1 MKKELINTI
10 EQGMLGILNNEQ
22 LAKLHEVLELS
33 FTMFA
38 ENRGDS
44 QQSNDELLKLFL
56 SAKQVEGC
64 SERSLKY
71 YRTTLSKMIVKID
84 KSVRQVETN
93 DIRAYI
99 SDYENESNAGKV
111 TLDNIRRIISSFFAW
126 LEDENYIVKSPARR
140 IHKIRVGKT
149 VKDVYSDEELEQMRD
164 TCTNLRDL
172 AIIDVLSSTWIRVGE
187 LVAPLHTDRADIKM
201 LSIDSYIT
209 TDNMLQNRR
218 GITTYTGT
226 FENITAAVG
235 YYCNDIL
242 VSNIRPY
249 LKKIWLSDRN
259 GGCSPDILVFR
270 VTDESKFLPIYV
282 YYALYQD
289 DFFDFMMDGKKGLKM
304 PRGDKNSILNYQ
316 IPNVAMPQQKVFADY
331 ALSCDKLKFEA
342 HSYQQS
348 HKE

>member
-10 EQGMLGILNNEQ
+10 EQRMLGILNNEQ

-38 ENRGDS
+38 ENGGDS

-164 TCTNLRDL
+164 ACTNSRDL
-172 AIIDVLSSTWIRVGE
+172 AIIDVLSSTGIRVGE
-187 LVAPLHTDRADIKM
+187 LVNLNIEDVDFEKRECVVLGKGNKQRKVYFDARTKIHLYDYIASRHDETTALFVSLNNPHNR
-201 LSIDSYIT
+201 LSI
-209 TDNMLQNRR
+209 R
-218 GITTYTGT
+218 GIETILHKVGSNLKSTKVHPHKFRRTLATKAIDKGMPIEQVQVLLGHSQIDTT
-226 FENITAAVG
+226 
-235 YYCNDIL
+235 L
-242 VSNIRPY
+242 R
-249 LKKIWLSDRN
+249 
-259 GGCSPDILVFR
+259 
-270 VTDESKFLPIYV
+270 
-282 YYALYQD
+282 YAMVNQ
-289 DFFDFMMDGKKGLKM
+289 
-304 PRGDKNSILNYQ
+304 N
-316 IPNVAMPQQKVFADY
+316 NVKA
-331 ALSCDKLKFEA
+331 
-342 HSYQQS
+342 S
-348 HKE
+348 HHKYIG